1 MGRGSEGE
9 DESGSKAGNSE
20 GAGRLTP
27 ATAGGT
33 GNGSG
38 SVGLLK
44 GEFLLFDIFSR
55 DWNETRLG
63 WRWGL
68 PVSAVRSNN
77 CRHIKLVRARMRGS
91 IKKIAS
97 SHRLRWLGEEEFDMC
112 RRRSPTRSQGRGWES
127 WRFGDLAR
135 A

>member
-27 ATAGGT
+27 ATAGT

-44 GEFLLFDIFSR
+44 GEFILFDIFSR
-55 DWNETRLG
+55 D
-63 WRWGL
+63 
-68 PVSAVRSNN
+68 
-77 CRHIKLVRARMRGS
+77 
-91 IKKIAS
+91 
-97 SHRLRWLGEEEFDMC
+97 
-112 RRRSPTRSQGRGWES
+112 
-127 WRFGDLAR
+127 
-135 A
+135 